1 MPAVVVRDRCIGC
14 EICVRRCP
22 LDAMETVALPE
33 PEVIL
38 GRKVKK
44 TVVVKYP
51 EECWHCGVCRLD
63 CPTDA
68 IRFDFF
74 DEMLAGV
81 SRALPEVAAEAV
93 DGGLEAGWRWLW

>member
-33 PEVIL
+33 SEVIL